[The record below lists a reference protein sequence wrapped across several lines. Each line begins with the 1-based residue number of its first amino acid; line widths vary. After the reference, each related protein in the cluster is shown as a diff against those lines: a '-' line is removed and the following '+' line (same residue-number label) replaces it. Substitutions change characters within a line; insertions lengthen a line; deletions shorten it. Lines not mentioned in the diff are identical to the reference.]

1 MESSTLR
8 FSPGAGAI
16 EGSDQPQTI
25 QFRVPAA
32 ATHAQPA
39 ATPVQDNTPL
49 IFSVA
54 AGLMGVSLSGIGLF
68 AILSHMRSAAT
79 LGEESLA
86 FNASIFGAS
95 CVTAYLSMKTGN
107 AARKR
112 RLRQF
117 AEGLFLFGLVLMAA
131 VCVFLA
137 VTLHQSPP
145 GGSDG
150 FSGSGPTG
158 SAAAGHVAHVG
169 SPVAESSGQ
178 Q

>member
-1 MESSTLR
+1 MEASTMRL
-8 FSPGAGAI
+8 SPGVGVT
-16 EGSDQPQTI
+16 EGNEQPQTI

-32 ATHAQPA
+32 AVHAQPA
-39 ATPVQDNTPL
+39 AVPVQENTPL

-68 AILSHMRSAAT
+68 AILSHMRAAAT

-107 AARKR
+107 AARRR

-137 VTLHQSPP
+137 VTLHHAPP

-158 SAAAGHVAHVG
+158 SAAAGRVAHAG
-169 SPVAESSGQ
+169 SPDADSSVQ